1 MKTNKI
7 RGFET
12 VSRLKTEELL
22 TFRMPRRSTSKS
34 AGYDIYNNTGK
45 DIILEPGELSEK
57 IDTGLKSYMLDDEV
71 LTLFPRSGHGFKYSV
86 RLANTVGIIDP
97 DFYDNPSNEGEMGLK
112 LHNQGSK
119 QLIIKSGEAMMQGIF
134 IKYLITDDDA
144 DTVGGERLS
153 GIGSTSGTW

>member
-112 LHNQGSK
+112 LHN
-119 QLIIKSGEAMMQGIF
+119 
-134 IKYLITDDDA
+134 
-144 DTVGGERLS
+144 
-153 GIGSTSGTW
+153 